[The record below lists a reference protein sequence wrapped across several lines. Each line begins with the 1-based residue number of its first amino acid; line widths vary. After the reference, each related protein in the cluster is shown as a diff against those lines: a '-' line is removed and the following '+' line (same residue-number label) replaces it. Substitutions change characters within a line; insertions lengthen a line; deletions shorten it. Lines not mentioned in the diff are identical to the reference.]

1 MKKGFMFQRIGFFLY
16 LFMLLVA
23 AAYAL
28 SFMTDYGNLFGFVYL
43 ENKPVTDFYNKMQTF
58 NQISFWFA
66 VVGAISIIAM
76 FALQLKTK
84 VSDLFAL
91 GIMSSFGEDC
101 SS

>member
-43 ENKPVTDFYNKMQTF
+43 ENKFFWSSKCCFRYIWLNDF
-58 NQISFWFA
+58 
-66 VVGAISIIAM
+66 
-76 FALQLKTK
+76 TK
-84 VSDLFAL
+84 
-91 GIMSSFGEDC
+91 INE
-101 SS
+101 